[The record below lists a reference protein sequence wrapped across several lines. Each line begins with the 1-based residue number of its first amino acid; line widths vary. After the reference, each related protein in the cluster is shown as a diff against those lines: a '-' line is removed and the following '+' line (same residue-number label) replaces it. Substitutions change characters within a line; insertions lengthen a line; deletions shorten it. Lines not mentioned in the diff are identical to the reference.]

1 MSATPLRNK
10 AAAAWLLLFISGVS
24 AAAVIL
30 AWRLPITGT
39 VSATVVVR
47 QILRPFAIALAA
59 VVLLGTYVAM
69 KTLFGD
75 SRTSSA
81 LGRLLGVFKDAG
93 AAEELRRNDT
103 DTDTENQ

>member
-1 MSATPLRNK
+1 MSSGATPLRNR

-75 SRTSSA
+75 ARTASA
-81 LGRLLGVFKDAG
+81 LSRLVGVAKDAG
-93 AAEELRRNDT
+93 AAEELRDRNRQND
-103 DTDTENQ
+103 DN

>member
-1 MSATPLRNK
+1 MSAAPLRNR
-10 AAAAWLLLFISGVS
+10 AAAAWLLLFIAGVS

-75 SRTSSA
+75 KRTSSA

-93 AAEELRRNDT
+93 AAEELRNRDRNRQND
-103 DTDTENQ
+103 DN